1 MAHVVVERNGLGI
14 PLIQELFERL
24 EYENIWM
31 DDKQEFGFQMTTQSR
46 EKVLSF
52 LEESLRTSRFR
63 INSER
68 TVDEL
73 NTFIITE
80 SGKIEADKGYHD
92 DLVMSLG
99 LAALISIDLS
109 TGIPVE
115 MGKGE
120 ETKTNQELPYSV
132 RVSTNSDSETDEDTT
147 WLLI

>member
-1 MAHVVVERNGLGI
+1 MDHVVVERNGLGI

-73 NTFIITE
+73 NTFIITDT
-80 SGKIEADKGYHD
+80 GKIEADKGYHD

-99 LAALISIDLS
+99 LAALVSVDLS
-109 TGIPVE
+109 TGLPSE
-115 MGKGE
+115 MAKGE
-120 ETKTNQELPYSV
+120 ETETNQQLHYTI
-132 RVSTNSDSETDEDTT
+132 RVSNNSETSEDTS
-147 WLLI
+147 WLLR

>member
-1 MAHVVVERNGLGI
+1 
-14 PLIQELFERL
+14 
-24 EYENIWM
+24 
-31 DDKQEFGFQMTTQSR
+31 MTTQSR

-80 SGKIEADKGYHD
+80 NGKIEADKGYHD

-99 LAALISIDLS
+99 LAALISVDLS
-109 TGIPVE
+109 TGIPAE

-120 ETKTNQELPYSV
+120 ESKTNQELPYSV
-132 RVSTNSDSETDEDTT
+132 RVSNNSDSEIDEDTS
-147 WLLI
+147 WLLR